1 MKLFIK
7 EPNKSSKNFKVIL
20 RCIVSLRLAW
30 NTGEPAK
37 EITLGKDLLQGPHA
51 VDLQLL
57 EWKPVTKLTGS
68 SCHPNL
74 PGQAPEPPPSPGR
87 EPWQVR
93 PQTDWD

>member
-1 MKLFIK
+1 MYEIVK
-7 EPNKSSKNFKVIL
+7 EPNKSWKFFKV
-20 RCIVSLRLAW
+20 IVSLRLAW
-30 NTGEPAK
+30 STG
-37 EITLGKDLLQGPHA
+37 DLLQGPHA
-51 VDLQLL
+51 VDMQLL

-74 PGQAPEPPPSPGR
+74 PGQALLHQA